1 MVLKSVFNFLGGVN
15 NRQIQNANMLLMS
28 KEVSDKDRSMKTQ
41 LLLTTSGSDEKI
53 SGEKVWK
60 VNGYFGEVKPEM
72 NIEKVNIPENTL
84 LYVNQGFISTVKNG
98 DLAMYVHNFIIG
110 QLLVA
115 ANQPEDISQYQCKEN
130 ETKLLTCVYDLE
142 SGKFKGLR
150 LMLAYIIIR
159 GDEDEV
165 FFSYGYSK
173 NKSKVLY
180 SYAKQQIPDTFI
192 ATGFK
197 KHFQEVV
204 NERKN
209 ETHSK
214 MFYYLPSISDR
225 KEEINQYR
233 SNVSLVPTDV
243 TIDFINSF
251 STEKNYEFRPDLLN
265 SSSKDQREP
274 HVRVLRSLF
283 KHIAGFSN
291 QNLERNVLYL
301 NNKAERDSSQMEW
314 ATTRFD
320 SKKFK
325 LTY

>member
-1 MVLKSVFNFLGGVN
+1 MILRLVFEFSGNSDGL
-15 NRQIQNANMLLMS
+15 QIEKANMLLMS

-41 LLLTTSGSDEKI
+41 LLMTTSGSDEKV
-53 SGEKVWK
+53 SGERVWK
-60 VNGYFGEVKPEM
+60 ENGFFSEVKPEM

-84 LYVNQGFISTVKNG
+84 LYINQGFISTVKNG
-98 DLAMYVHNFIIG
+98 DLAMYVHNFIVG

-115 ANQPEDISQYQCKEN
+115 ANQPDDITTYSCKEN
-130 ETKLLTCVYDLE
+130 EVKLLTCVYDLE

-159 GDEDEV
+159 GDDDEV

-173 NKSKVLY
+173 SKSSVLY
-180 SYAKQQIPDTFI
+180 SYSKQQIPDTFI
-192 ATGFK
+192 STSFK

-204 NERKN
+204 NEKKD
-209 ETHSK
+209 EDYSH

-225 KEEINQYR
+225 KEEVNQYK

-243 TIDFINSF
+243 TIEFINSF
-251 STEKNYEFRPDLLN
+251 SSEKNYKFRPDLLN
-265 SSSKDQREP
+265 VKELREP
-274 HVRVLRSLF
+274 HVKVLRDLF
-283 KHIAGFSN
+283 RHIAGFSN
-291 QNLERNVLYL
+291 QNLERNVLHL
-301 NNKAERDSSQMEW
+301 NMKADRDSSKMEW

-320 SKKFK
+320 SSKFK

>member
-1 MVLKSVFNFLGGVN
+1 MILRLVFEFSGNSDGL
-15 NRQIQNANMLLMS
+15 QIEKANMLLMS

-41 LLLTTSGSDEKI
+41 LLMTTSGSDEKV
-53 SGEKVWK
+53 SGERVWK
-60 VNGYFGEVKPEM
+60 ENGFFSEVKPEM

-84 LYVNQGFISTVKNG
+84 LYINQGFISTVKNG
-98 DLAMYVHNFIIG
+98 DLAMYVHNFIVG

-115 ANQPEDISQYQCKEN
+115 ANQPDDITTYSCKEN
-130 ETKLLTCVYDLE
+130 EVKLLTCVYDLE

-159 GDEDEV
+159 GDDDEV

-173 NKSKVLY
+173 SKSTVLY
-180 SYAKQQIPDTFI
+180 SYSKQQIPDTFI
-192 ATGFK
+192 STSFK

-204 NERKN
+204 NEKKD
-209 ETHSK
+209 EDYSH

-225 KEEINQYR
+225 KEEVNQYK

-243 TIDFINSF
+243 TIEFINSF
-251 STEKNYEFRPDLLN
+251 SSEKNYKFRPDLLN
-265 SSSKDQREP
+265 VKELREP
-274 HVRVLRSLF
+274 HVKVLRDLF
-283 KHIAGFSN
+283 RHIAGFSN
-291 QNLERNVLYL
+291 QNLERNVLHL
-301 NNKAERDSSQMEW
+301 NMKADRDSSKMEW

-320 SKKFK
+320 SSKFK